1 MPIETASFINDL
13 TPSNPLSSDPAGQGD
28 DHLRLIK
35 STLKGTLPNMGA
47 VFSQVRS
54 QDTNQSI
61 SSAWNTN
68 HYIVSNS
75 ATTTVLFTLPPAASI
90 TSGFYIDFTTLAG
103 ANIVVSP
110 TSASINGAT
119 SLAIPEQ
126 TFARAYFVGGT
137 SWRCDKHPTG
147 GTKNVFEGDVNIG
160 GRLTV
165 SGTAVL
171 QNNLIV
177 ALNTGLLGALG
188 VTGAAGFSDTV
199 SISGATVLSTTLN
212 VHGLTS
218 ISGATT
224 LGSTL
229 SVSAATVLGST
240 LSVAGATTIGGAT
253 TLKAG
258 VSISGLTVTQGIV
271 VGDVATFAAGMTISG
286 TVNLTIGQLKFPST
300 QVPSSDANTLDDYE
314 EGSWTPALT
323 FGSPGDQ
330 VFAYSV
336 QRGDYIKIGKMV
348 SIQANVSTSTATHT
362 TSAGSLFMTGLPFV
376 NKSGMDTYGA
386 CNYSVMTVGATS
398 GTAASRLSASGQQLD
413 FIHCGI
419 ANNAQAALGVI
430 SHTSGNNFS
439 LHASSVYQTNN

>member
-54 QDTNQSI
+54 QDINQSI

-147 GTKNVFEGDVNIG
+147 GTTNVFQGDVTIG

-171 QNNLIV
+171 QGNLLV
-177 ALNTGLLGALG
+177 SGNTGLTGALTVG
-188 VTGAAGFSDTV
+188 GASRFDSTLSVSGASVLASTLLLGGAATFN
-199 SISGATVLSTTLN
+199 STMS
-212 VHGLTS
+212 V
-218 ISGATT
+218 SGATT
-224 LGSTL
+224 LK
-229 SVSAATVLGST
+229 
-240 LSVAGATTIGGAT
+240 GG
-253 TLKAG
+253 L
-258 VSISGLTVTQGIV
+258 SISGLTVTQGLV
-271 VGDVATFAAGMTISG
+271 VGDVATFAAGVTISG
-286 TVNLTIGQLKFPST
+286 TAVLTIGQLKFPST

-314 EGSWTPALT
+314 EGTWTPALT
-323 FGSPGDQ
+323 FGAPGDQ

-336 QRGDYIKIGKMV
+336 QRGDYIKVGKMV

-398 GTAASRLSASGQQLD
+398 GTAASRLVASGQQLD